1 MDKVEIQKRPLVSTC
16 CMLNSAWWGHGSTCY
31 HRGRRP
37 LDRWSP
43 GFQSPDPNRALVPR
57 DPGAGLEGCLP
68 AFSEFMALKMMK
80 SLKSRDFY
88 GFLATWAKSV
98 EFQQPSKPNRSEL
111 HLYLH
116 SCIVCVRVC
125 EFKCMIIHNKPT
137 LKICGKSVCPQTCLH
152 ANTLKTMDGQ
162 QFILINPSHHPH
174 FPLACGTCMPE
185 EGSWSQDVWG
195 NYGSKKWISN
205 FNPPKSGPIH
215 KCRAFCLQPN
225 MAFEAKTSGLRFNTV
240 PVDLNLNLMGSS
252 HW

>member
-1 MDKVEIQKRPLVSTC
+1 MT
-16 CMLNSAWWGHGSTCY
+16 
-31 HRGRRP
+31 
-37 LDRWSP
+37 
-43 GFQSPDPNRALVPR
+43 
-57 DPGAGLEGCLP
+57 
-68 AFSEFMALKMMK
+68 

-116 SCIVCVRVC
+116 SCIVCVCMWIQAHDCPQQWWKVGSWGHN
-125 EFKCMIIHNKPT
+125 EFHFSQTSLAMFNVRYIPKVAKVILLFVEEKYRNKQESSSIRLPKPSQLKRLSWPT
-137 LKICGKSVCPQTCLH
+137 LKIPGKSVCPQTCLH

-174 FPLACGTCMPE
+174 FLLACGTCMPE
-185 EGSWSQDVWG
+185 EGWG

-215 KCRAFCLQPN
+215 KCRALFLQPN
-225 MAFEAKTSGLRFNTV
+225 MAFEAKTSGVRFNTV